1 MQRDQAYQAVSTT
14 FGEYFEVHPAQVL
27 AHHELREDWGLCTS
41 ELELLACHIEER
53 AGVELSDHSALFELK
68 TVGQLVQLV
77 RAQLRR
83 ASGKTGRA

>member
-1 MQRDQAYQAVSTT
+1 VQRDHAYQAVCST
-14 FGEYFEVHPAQVL
+14 FGEYFEVHPARVL
-27 AHHELREDWGLCTS
+27 AHQELREDWGLCGS

-53 AGVELSDHSALFELK
+53 AGVELTDHSALGELR

-83 ASGKTGRA
+83 SGAQGGRA